1 MNNLSI
7 EKEKNKNMKKLSIL
21 VASVLGASLL
31 AIAPA
36 AQATTLTVVANT
48 WNPAKAGGA
57 GFDTPASAGTTTAT
71 AIKRPVPEDN
81 KIDNVEVIR
90 FVATV
95 AAGTSVTA
103 SATNATIVAALHTD
117 AAPVNASSGSASLT
131 VATGTGT
138 EALFYVYTKTTAV
151 GTVVL
156 TNGVNTTTMYVQG
169 EAGKVNTVALTG
181 NDSGSTSSVVTVTAT
196 TTDVFG
202 NKISG
207 RALTALVVN
216 GTVDTATATTGTTL
230 TDFGSKE
237 FKVTLPATGTTT
249 LVVSAAAGELAT
261 AVAGFN
267 SVTSSAVKAIT
278 VRDLA
283 GELKIAVDALAAEKA
298 ARAADKVVAD
308 KALADAIAK
317 AASDSATAKAASDA
331 ALAAKDVQIAKL
343 TADNAAALAKLKASF
358 NALAKKWNA
367 KNPKAKVTL
376 VK

>member
-1 MNNLSI
+1 
-7 EKEKNKNMKKLSIL
+7 MKKLSIL

-31 AIAPA
+31 AVAPA
-36 AQATTLTVVANT
+36 AQASALTVVATT
-48 WNPAKAGGA
+48 WNPAKSGGA
-57 GFDTPASAGTTTAT
+57 GYDTPTTTGATTAT

-81 KIDNVEVIR
+81 KVDNVDVIR

-95 AAGTSVTA
+95 TAGTSVTA

-117 AAPVNASSGSASLT
+117 AAPVSASSGSASLT

-156 TNGVNTTTMYVQG
+156 TNGVNTTTFYVQG
-169 EAGKVNTVALTG
+169 EAGKVNTVTLTG

-216 GTVDTATATTGTTL
+216 GTVDTATATTGTGL
-230 TDFGSKE
+230 TDFGSKD

-249 LVVSAAAGELAT
+249 LVISAAAGELAT

-283 GELKIAVDALAAEKA
+283 GELVAEKA
-298 ARAADKVVAD
+298 ARAAEKIAADTALATANAEIAKLKADAVTAKAAAD

-317 AASDSATAKAASDA
+317 ATADAATAKAASD
-331 ALAAKDVQIAKL
+331 KSIA
-343 TADNAAALAKLKASF
+343 DLKAAF
-358 NALAKKWNA
+358 NKLARSWNK
-367 KNPKAKVTL
+367 KNPTAKVAL